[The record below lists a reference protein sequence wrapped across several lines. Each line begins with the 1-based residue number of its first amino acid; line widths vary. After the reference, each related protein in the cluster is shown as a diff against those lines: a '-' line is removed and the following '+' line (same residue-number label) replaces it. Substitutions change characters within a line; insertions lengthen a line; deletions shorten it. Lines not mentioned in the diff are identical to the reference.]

1 MLVAAATLTV
11 AVPSCAAANA
21 ATALLMSGTQS
32 CLLSGTACVPESVP
46 TPAQDAQIPILDPAL
61 AGDTLVNVPTPEQ
74 LWPLTGLRTATLEV
88 SVAGGVQNLNTAILT
103 TPGPKAVVGISQSAV
118 IIASE
123 QALLM
128 TEAGAPPPSE
138 LSFVAFADPVSPNGG
153 LLTRFPWL
161 QNIPLLRLGPTAAPP
176 DTPYDTTIINRQ
188 YDGFSDFPQYPRNLL
203 ADANAVAGI
212 AYLHAAPVPI
222 NPAVDQ
228 ITSVTDSAGGTTTY
242 VLVPTPTL
250 PLLTPLQQIGVP
262 SSVIAKL
269 NAVLKPV
276 VDVGYNRSASQV
288 GVTTPAQLSPSR
300 AAIRSV
306 ARSVGGSR
314 TRSAASQSP
323 GSRGRV

>member
-1 MLVAAATLTV
+1 MAMVFTLKPETASGAVLTWSLASAAA
-11 AVPSCAAANA
+11 
-21 ATALLMSGTQS
+21 
-32 CLLSGTACVPESVP
+32 
-46 TPAQDAQIPILDPAL
+46 D
-61 AGDTLVNVPTPEQ
+61 
-74 LWPLTGLRTATLEV
+74 
-88 SVAGGVQNLNTAILT
+88 NT
-103 TPGPKAVVGISQSAV
+103 
-118 IIASE
+118 
-123 QALLM
+123 
-128 TEAGAPPPSE
+128 PPP
-138 LSFVAFADPVSPNGG
+138 
-153 LLTRFPWL
+153 
-161 QNIPLLRLGPTAAPP
+161 
-176 DTPYDTTIINRQ
+176 
-188 YDGFSDFPQYPRNLL
+188 
-203 ADANAVAGI
+203 
-212 AYLHAAPVPI
+212 APVPI

-228 ITSVTDSAGGTTTY
+228 ITSVTNSAGGTTTY